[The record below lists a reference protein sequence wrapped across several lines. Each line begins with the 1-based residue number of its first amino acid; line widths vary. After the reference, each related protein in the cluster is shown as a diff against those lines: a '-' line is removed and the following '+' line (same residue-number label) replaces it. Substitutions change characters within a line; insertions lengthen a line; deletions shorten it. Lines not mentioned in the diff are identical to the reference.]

1 MNKMPAAHW
10 RRPSG
15 VSSVR
20 RAEIRMKPRAAVLTR
35 SHGSRRGSAPAAPA
49 APARAGTREF
59 VAELE
64 ADVGYVLR
72 RAQLAVFADF
82 TLSQRGPV
90 SRPGQFAVLTVIGR
104 HPGLSQAQLCEALS
118 IKRANLVAVLDHFE
132 ALGLARREACADD
145 RRANR
150 LYLTPL
156 GERALQTAREA
167 QREHEARITQ
177 ALGSAGRRELLVLLE
192 KLRALGER

>member
-1 MNKMPAAHW
+1 
-10 RRPSG
+10 
-15 VSSVR
+15 
-20 RAEIRMKPRAAVLTR
+20 MKSRAAALTR
-35 SHGSRRGSAPAAPA
+35 SHGSRRESAPAAPT
-49 APARAGTREF
+49 PTEPRDL

-82 TLSQRGPV
+82 SLGQRGPV
-90 SRPGQFAVLTVIGR
+90 SRPGQFAVLSVIGR

-118 IKRANLVAVLDHFE
+118 IKRANLVAVLDQFE

-150 LYLTPL
+150 LYLTPS
-156 GERALQTAREA
+156 GERALQMARDA

-177 ALGSAGRRELLVLLE
+177 ALGSAGRRELLALLE
-192 KLRALGER
+192 KLRALGNG